1 MTLTKNPEQVHV
13 AEKSIEKK
21 RTLMMTLNKD
31 VSQIRLQQ
39 VKSHADISPV
49 LVEQKLS
56 PKQMYAQNEDFDE
69 EEVNEDVELHNL
81 LKRMLN
87 RSIDI

>member
-1 MTLTKNPEQVHV
+1 M
-13 AEKSIEKK
+13 AEKSLEKK
-21 RTLMMTLNKD
+21 KTLMMTLNKD

-39 VKSHADISPV
+39 VKSHAEISPV
-49 LVEQKLS
+49 HVEQKLS

-81 LKRMLN
+81 LKKMLN

>member
-1 MTLTKNPEQVHV
+1 
-13 AEKSIEKK
+13 
-21 RTLMMTLNKD
+21 
-31 VSQIRLQQ
+31 
-39 VKSHADISPV
+39 
-49 LVEQKLS
+49 
-56 PKQMYAQNEDFDE
+56 MYAQNEDFDE